1 METFH
6 LRYFVAVA
14 ENLSFSRAARQLHMA
29 ASPLS
34 RRVRDLEHEL
44 GVTLFERDS
53 HDVQLTDAGSAL
65 LPLAKDAL
73 SRFDDLPWL
82 LHQQLGSAP
91 RTAYIGVAPGL
102 HPQLRE
108 ALKTAERG
116 CPAGVELKRWPGSS
130 ADLLAAV
137 QRGELATALVHLP
150 VHAAGVEVREVFQE
164 PLGAVVPA
172 AEFAGHAEVRLAELV
187 DHAFVSL
194 PPGMQP
200 TYFDQVQVRLQA
212 AGIHRKITASSGDYG
227 AVGEIVAN
235 GSAFSL
241 TFLDPKS
248 DMAKHRGENLAVLP
262 FADFDPKLAT
272 GLIWRRDRVESNSVL
287 HELAGHVER
296 TLLAAQDEAPRTG

>member
-29 ASPLS
+29 TSPLS

-44 GVTLFERDS
+44 DVTLFDRDP
-53 HDVQLTDAGSAL
+53 HHVQLTGAGSAL
-65 LPLAKDAL
+65 LPLAKDVL
-73 SRFDDLPWL
+73 SRFDDLPWQ
-82 LHQQLGSAP
+82 LHQQLGAVP
-91 RTAYIGVAPGL
+91 RTAYAGVAPGL

-108 ALKTAERG
+108 ALRTAERS

-137 QRGELATALVHLP
+137 QRGELAAALVHLP
-150 VHAAGVEVREVFQE
+150 VHAEGIEVREVFRE

-172 AEFAGHAEVRLAELV
+172 AEFGGRSAVRLSELV
-187 DHAFVSL
+187 DHTYVRL
-194 PPGMQP
+194 PAGMQP
-200 TYFDQVQVRLQA
+200 TYFEQVQVRLQA

-262 FADFDPKLAT
+262 FEDFDPELTT
-272 GLIWRRDRVESNSVL
+272 GLIWHRDRAENNSGLRELVE
-287 HELAGHVER
+287 HVER
-296 TLLAAQDEAPRTG
+296 TLLDVLGEPPRAE